1 MQVKFLDL
9 KAINAPYRLQLI
21 EAAERFVD
29 SGWYIMGEGC
39 TQFDKDFAQWV
50 GVPHALGVSNG
61 LDALRLIFEGYK
73 IIGKL
78 KEGDEVLV
86 PSNTYI
92 ASTLSIS
99 QSGLVP
105 VPVEPNVQTY
115 NLDSAVEAAITPKTK
130 AILAVHLYGQLA
142 DMEALQQL
150 AEKYNLL
157 LIEDAAQAH
166 GAQLKNG
173 KKAGALG
180 DAAGFSFY
188 PGKNLGALGD
198 AGAVTTTDVELAD
211 VISALRNYGSHKKYH
226 NLYKGFNARLD
237 ELQARWLSIR
247 LKGLDAEN
255 AHRQKLAK
263 IYDEKLQLPNLVKPH
278 LATYGTHVY
287 HIYAVLHT
295 ERDRL
300 QTYLAENGIQTLI
313 HYPIPPHQQPA
324 YADWAGRS
332 YPIAER
338 IHQQELS
345 LPMSPV
351 HSDEEI
357 GYVCDV
363 INQFQ

>member
-9 KAINAPYRLQLI
+9 KAINAPYR
-21 EAAERFVD
+21 EALLESATAFVD

-39 TQFDKDFAQWV
+39 AQFDKDFAQWV

-73 IIGKL
+73 ILGKL
-78 KEGDEVLV
+78 KDGDEVLV

-99 QSGLVP
+99 QSGLIP
-105 VPVEPNVQTY
+105 VPVEPNPHTY
-115 NLDSAVEAAITPKTK
+115 NLDASIKAAITPNTK

-142 DMEALQQL
+142 DMEALQNL
-150 AEKYNLL
+150 ANEHDLL

-198 AGAVTTTDVELAD
+198 AGAISTVDAELAE
-211 VISALRNYGSHKKYH
+211 VVSALRNYGSHKKYH

-255 AHRQKLAK
+255 AHRQELAK
-263 IYDEKLQLPNLVKPH
+263 IYDEQLHLSGLVKPH
-278 LATYGTHVY
+278 LADYGSHVY
-287 HIYAVLHT
+287 HIYAVLHP

-300 QTYLAENGIQTLI
+300 QAYLAEKGIQTLI

-324 YADWAGRS
+324 YADWANRS

-345 LPMSPV
+345 LPISPV
-351 HSDEEI
+351 HTAEEI
-357 GYVCDV
+357 QYVAEI